1 MRIFAI
7 ISVMLLGYGLTT
19 SLYAQEKSGLTFTQ
33 ALNIDV
39 LTPLSR
45 SEILPMKAR
54 AKKINEM
61 LEDKLLSLIHI

>member
-1 MRIFAI
+1 MRIFVI
-7 ISVMLLGYGLTT
+7 ISVMLLGYGVTT
-19 SLYAQEKSGLTFTQ
+19 NLYAQEQSGLTFTQ

-61 LEDKLLSLIHI
+61 LED